1 MASNDKKN
9 KLAIRIIAWILC
21 VMMILGTIMIIAEV
35 LHVHTHA
42 AEVTS
47 AYDDINVRVGLIWG
61 SSSVAVYPTTT
72 LYGYHIGIQKL
83 DDDARS
89 FTKLFS
95 SNSKALCVTTDAN
108 LVADESA
115 GGYQVATSKV
125 TVGGYHIELGSTYQ
139 SFQEVQQVITQSAAS
154 LSSLNFAN
162 GCYAFPVYRNGSYR
176 IRVYD
181 FSSDETAAN
190 KIGAVQKVFP
200 SESLSVVA
208 PDQKYLSVVDTQTN
222 RIVLEFMAN
231 DVDTTLGLVACDN
244 PQTASEPVYI
254 GANSLIYQDV
264 LSFRKT
270 EGSGGKFSVINVI
283 KLEDYVEGVL
293 PYEISP
299 SWPLEVQKTFAV
311 VARTYIM
318 GNLGKREAYG
328 FDLYNTSQDQVYK
341 GAGLVNDV
349 IRQAVKETRGLVLS
363 YEGKLTKI
371 YYYNC
376 SGTTRVSAGDA
387 WGGETPV
394 YLKAIPTP
402 WENYTAE
409 DCKNGFWIRE
419 ISASELAKSLKATD
433 AGSKL
438 TGNKITSVEVVEY
451 GENSTYVKTIKV
463 TDNNGKTATI
473 TTCSDVREAF
483 GLPSA
488 NFVIGKGSVA
498 YTKETVSANPVGSGE
513 SWQTK
518 LIRTLTETK
527 LFSVLT
533 AVGVFQP
540 MTTSG
545 VTVLTSTGYE
555 KVNSSAYILSAEQE
569 NVGPKYTVASENL
582 TAKASDSS
590 SFIIV
595 GKGYGHGVGISQYG
609 AYCLAEYGYDSD
621 YILNAYFAGAETV
634 DFRSVK

>member
-21 VMMILGTIMIIAEV
+21 VMMILGTALIIVEV
-35 LHVHTHA
+35 LNVHTHA
-42 AEVTS
+42 AEVTE
-47 AYDDINVRVGLIWG
+47 AYEDVNVRVGLIWG

-72 LYGYHIGIQKL
+72 LYGYDIGVQKL
-83 DDDARS
+83 NDATRS
-89 FTKLFS
+89 FEKLFS
-95 SNSKALCVTTDAN
+95 SPSKALCITADAN
-108 LVADESA
+108 LVADEDA
-115 GGYQVATSKV
+115 GGYQIATSKV

-162 GCYAFPVYRNGSYR
+162 GCYAFPVYKNGAYKIR
-176 IRVYD
+176 IYD

-190 KIGAVQKVFP
+190 KLEAVQRIFP
-200 SESLSVVA
+200 SETLSVVA
-208 PDQKYLSVVDTQTN
+208 PDQKYLSVVDTETN
-222 RIVLEFMAN
+222 RVLLEFVAN
-231 DVDTTLGLVACDN
+231 DAGVTLGLVAAAKPGD
-244 PQTASEPVYI
+244 AAAPVYI

-299 SWPLEVQKTFAV
+299 SWPLEVQKAFAV
-311 VARTYIM
+311 VARTYIL

-363 YEGKLTKI
+363 YEGKLTEV

-376 SGTTRVSAGDA
+376 SGTTRASAGDV
-387 WGGETPV
+387 WGGESPV

-402 WENYTAE
+402 WENYLAS

-419 ISASELAKSLKATD
+419 VSASDLAKSLKATD

-438 TGNKITSVEVVEY
+438 TGSKITSVEVVEY

-463 TDNNGKTATI
+463 TDNDGKTATI

-498 YTKETVSANPVGSGE
+498 YTKETVTANSEGSASD
-513 SWQTK
+513 WKTK
-518 LIRTLTETK
+518 LVRTLMETK

-533 AVGVFQP
+533 AVGIFQP
-540 MTTSG
+540 MTSSG
-545 VTVLTSTGYE
+545 VTVLTSTGYA
-555 KVNSSAYILSAEQE
+555 KVDSAAYVLSAEQE
-569 NVGPKYTVASENL
+569 NVGPKYTVKTENL
-582 TAKASDSS
+582 TANASS
-590 SFIIV
+590 SSNFVIV

-609 AYCLAEYGYDSD
+609 AYCLALYGYDSA
-621 YILNAYFAGAETV
+621 YILGAYFAGAETV
-634 DFRSVK
+634 DFRSVN